1 MKYLY
6 TALMLIACIS
16 LTAQT
21 TLPTSWDFVSSPATL
36 PTGWSTNTTANYS
49 SGMSDLSG
57 GTSVAGKLQ
66 ATDHEFTIH
75 FFDEPGTVSY
85 YMKSYGTNSF
95 MGTFEVQESV
105 AGTSWSTITS
115 YTNNGFNDQWTQF
128 TSTPNTSSRYIRFI
142 LTNKISG
149 TNVGLDNVTIAANIP
164 TAQEINVTY
173 GGNDV
178 PSGTGIQF
186 ASAVGTPL
194 NLNFDVE
201 NLGTAS
207 ALSINGATLTGA
219 AAGDYTV
226 TTTPTSVGTQSSES
240 LVVSFNPTA
249 NGSRVATLSIAN
261 DDANENPYTIVLN
274 GIGGTGAS
282 EPTDNPV
289 SFTTPVLKTYRFK
302 VDFPA
307 VSADGYLAM
316 FRKGQNFSA
325 TPVDGTIYESGQSI
339 GDAKVIYIGSNNSF
353 YIHESEANTKY
364 FVKVFAFN
372 GNGQFV
378 NFKSDN
384 PLEAEIITPI
394 ATMADAN
401 YYNGVNETASS
412 FLGDLQDVVNPHMI
426 RFYSNYDEDFVT
438 GFYQRDTTNGRKAL
452 TCVYSSEDV
461 TFIPPFNWSNANMN
475 REHTLPSS
483 WMPTTGSSNTPEYQD
498 YHHLFPTI
506 AQPNSQRSNNP
517 FGNVVN
523 VTNSYGD
530 GVVGTNSQGNTVYE
544 PRDAQKGDAARAI
557 FYMQA
562 TYDGIDGNSWALD
575 DLNSQGASQKQE
587 VLKEWHTFD
596 LPNGHD
602 IARNDFLDSLQQNR
616 NPFAD
621 SAHWV
626 CFIDFKTMSYISSP
640 DSGCLAATMAQPP
653 VDTTDSTISIKKV
666 DFDTKWRLYP
676 NPATDFVTVG
686 HTAYEQI
693 NIKVVNLNGTV
704 VLEKNNSGTEQL
716 DLRNLAQG
724 LYFLRLSDTRSGASH
739 TFKLTKL

>member
-1 MKYLY
+1 MRYIY
-6 TALMLIACIS
+6 TALMLIACFS

-21 TLPTSWDFVSSPATL
+21 TLPTSWDFVSTPATL

-49 SGMSDLSG
+49 SGMSDVSG

-75 FFDEPGTVSY
+75 FFDEPGSVTY
-85 YMKSYGTNSF
+85 NIKSYGTNSF

-105 AGTSWSTITS
+105 AGTNWTTISS
-115 YTNNGFNDQWTQF
+115 YTNNGFNDQWTQY
-128 TSTPNTSSRYIRFI
+128 TSSPSVSSRYIRFI

-149 TNVGLDNVTIAANIP
+149 TNVGLDNVTIAANVP
-164 TAQEINVTY
+164 TVQEINVTY

-186 ASAVGTPL
+186 ASTVGTPL

-201 NLGTAS
+201 NLGTAA
-207 ALSINGATLTGA
+207 ALTISGATLSGA

-240 LVVSFNPTA
+240 LVVSFNATA

-282 EPTDNPV
+282 EPTNNPS
-289 SFTTPVLKTYRFK
+289 SFTTPVLKTFRFR

-316 FRKGQNFSA
+316 FRKGQDFTD
-325 TPVDGTIYESGQSI
+325 TPIDGTIYESGQSI
-339 GDAKVIYIGSNNSF
+339 GDAKVIYIGANNSF
-353 YIHESEANTKY
+353 YIHESQASTKY
-364 FVKVFAFN
+364 FIKVFSYN

-378 NFKSDN
+378 NFKSN
-384 PLEAEIITPI
+384 SPLTAEVNTPV
-394 ATMADAN
+394 ASMANAN
-401 YYNGVNETASS
+401 YYNGVEETSTS

-438 GFYQRDTTNGRKAL
+438 GFYQRDTIDDRKTL
-452 TCVYSSEDV
+452 TGVYSGENA
-461 TFIPPFNWSNANMN
+461 TFIPPFNWSNTNMN
-475 REHTLPSS
+475 REHTFPAS

-506 AQPNSQRSNNP
+506 ATANSHRSNNP
-517 FGNVVN
+517 LGNVVN
-523 VTNSYGD
+523 VTNSYGA

-562 TYDGIDGNSWALD
+562 TYDGIGGNSWALD
-575 DLNSQGASQKQE
+575 DINSQGSSQKQE
-587 VLKEWHTFD
+587 VLKAWHTQD
-596 LPNGHD
+596 LPNGFD

-626 CFIDFKTMSYISSP
+626 CYIDFKTMSYISSP
-640 DSGCLAATMAQPP
+640 DSGCLAAAMAQPP
-653 VDTTDSTISIKKV
+653 VDTIDTTISINKI
-666 DFDTKWRLYP
+666 DFDTRWRLYP
-676 NPATDFVTVG
+676 NPAADFVTVG
-686 HTAYEQI
+686 HTEYEQI
-693 NIKVVNLNGTV
+693 NVQVVNVNGAI
-704 VLEKNNSGTEQL
+704 VLEKEQASIEQL
-716 DLRNLAQG
+716 DLRNLTQG
-724 LYFLRLSDTRSGASH
+724 FYFLTLTDVRSGASQ